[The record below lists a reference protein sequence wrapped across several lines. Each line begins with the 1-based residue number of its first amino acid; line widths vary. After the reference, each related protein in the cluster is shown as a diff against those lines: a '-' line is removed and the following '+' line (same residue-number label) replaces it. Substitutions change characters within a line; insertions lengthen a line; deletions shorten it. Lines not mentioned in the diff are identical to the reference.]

1 MRRGAASVALALS
14 LTCLP
19 AEAAE
24 PLFVDVTPGS
34 GIPALR
40 YGEGVNAVDLDGDG
54 LPELFL
60 ACVRGRDRLLRN
72 RGNIHR
78 DLDQMIADMNTLVR
92 FDLHLLDAVRI
103 LTGNGPQGGRLADVR
118 RRDTLIASAD
128 PVAADS
134 LGATL
139 FGIAGRDVPHV
150 AHAARLG
157 LGEIDLERVQVR
169 ARDLAAG

>member
-60 ACVRGRDRLLRN
+60 PCVRGRDRLLRN
-72 RGNIHR
+72 RGGLQFEEVTDAWGVTGEGGIGAVVADFDR
-78 DLDQMIADMNTLVR
+78 DGRPEIAVARGAWPSGSVALLARGRDGR
-92 FDLHLLDAVRI
+92 FADAAPAAGVATKRNA
-103 LTGNGPQGGRLADVR
+103 LAAAGTGDGRVPSAR
-118 RRDTLIASAD
+118 TSASASA
-128 PVAADS
+128 P
-134 LGATL
+134 
-139 FGIAGRDVPHV
+139 
-150 AHAARLG
+150 
-157 LGEIDLERVQVR
+157 
-169 ARDLAAG
+169 